1 MHLVSPEHLKLLL
14 LLLLLLVV
22 EMLGLLV
29 GKLVG

>member
-1 MHLVSPEHLKLLL
+1 LVSPEHLKLLL

>member
-1 MHLVSPEHLKLLL
+1 MHLVSPEHLK